1 MAKQDEPMTF
11 ARFFKDRRIALGM
24 TLREFCEE
32 RGLDPGN
39 ISKLERGLLPP
50 PQSREKAEQYA
61 EFLRLKRDTPEWT
74 ECLDL
79 AAAGAGRIPEDLQEA
94 ALLHRLPVLFRT
106 LRGTKLKDDKLD
118 ELINRLR
125 KE

>member
-1 MAKQDEPMTF
+1 MGKQDVPTTF
-11 ARFFKDRRIALGM
+11 ARFFKERRIALGK

-32 RGLDPGN
+32 NGLDPGN

-50 PQSREKAEQYA
+50 PQSRDKAEQYA
-61 EFLRLKRDTPEWT
+61 GFLRLKRELPEWT
-74 ECLDL
+74 EFLDL
-79 AAAGAGRIPEDLQEA
+79 AAAGAGRIPDDLQEA

-118 ELINRLR
+118 ELIDRLR